1 MFFSVLL
8 CVLCVSALDFSSL
21 ACGAALFTLR
31 DKGAGRHAGLK
42 ARRYTTVGRDTPV
55 QEQVK
60 LPAAAEVPKI
70 TAERYEI
77 DVAFEPE
84 RGFLRAIAV
93 VTLHANTPTE
103 TVEFELNPRLE
114 IKEVTDVQGR
124 KLEFERSRRIS
135 SPKLLVWLAEP
146 VAAAQSFVVTF
157 TYEGVPLLG
166 GLDYI
171 TKDGLLLRDEARWY
185 PAVDLAAFTVN
196 VITVRLRGDWV
207 VVASGGAPGVLAPTS
222 SAETLKTHKPESS
235 RSLVAM
241 PGIKSCGPFIG
252 GGQPVSA
259 SPPLRFS
266 VVTCFAPKDAVN
278 TYSSAAPVSR
288 MLQYYT
294 GLIGINRGGLALVQ
308 GFPGQQGA
316 IGYSAPGFLV
326 VSEDVVKWH
335 GVPGY
340 APEFLPHE
348 IAHQWFPIEV
358 TLAREEDGW
367 LAESL
372 AEYLAWRYLQET
384 NPAEARAMVARA
396 MRDGLKHEPLYPIGQ
411 GLRLFGEEDW
421 DVTYATLYQR
431 GMLVFRTLETVI
443 GRSRVD
449 RSLREYY
456 KRYAGRSASIA
467 DLRRVSEEISE
478 RDLGWFFDYYLDG
491 TRIPDISLRRLPG
504 AAPGEVLGEIIV
516 RNVPP
521 EFQVRVEMQIHTT
534 EGVVEHSVATRGE
547 VTPFS
552 ASVKG
557 QVTGITLDPDM
568 RVLRWTEAARRN
580 RQQRELLTGLG
591 DLEAAKEFTQALDA
605 TGKALAADPD
615 NRAGNE
621 QQIRFQRGRLYY
633 RLGQRTRATA
643 EFARVLELASLD
655 QPGTDFY
662 RAWARVYRAR
672 IALRQGKPAAARA
685 EAKAGLELKA
695 PALETKIAWL
705 ESPQKRTSAA
715 EELRALA
722 K

>member
-1 MFFSVLL
+1 MLPVVRAYSSTPVPASVLAQ
-8 CVLCVSALDFSSL
+8 VVRAD
-21 ACGAALFTLR
+21 G
-31 DKGAGRHAGLK
+31 H
-42 ARRYTTVGRDTPV
+42 TPV
-55 QEQVK
+55 QEQAKPVA
-60 LPAAAEVPKI
+60 PATKTQKVS
-70 TAERYEI
+70 AERYEI

-84 RGFLRAIAV
+84 RGFLRATAA
-93 VTLHANTPTE
+93 VTLRANALTDA
-103 TVEFELNPRLE
+103 VEFELNPRLE
-114 IKEVTDVQGR
+114 IKEVTDAQGR
-124 KLEFERSRRIS
+124 KLEFERSRRLG

-146 VAAAQSFVVTF
+146 VAAEQSFVVTF
-157 TYEGVPLLG
+157 VYEGVPLLG

-171 TKDGLLLRDEARWY
+171 TKDGILLRDEARWY
-185 PAVDLAAFTVN
+185 PAIDLAAFTENDFTIRVPA
-196 VITVRLRGDWV
+196 IKPRISDVRPLRTLT
-207 VVASGGAPGVLAPTS
+207 SGQHIDFSDKPGRGSMDRWKTS
-222 SAETLKTHKPESS
+222 RRVSS
-235 RSLVAM
+235 RSIFATNDPEFGCKGLFASDTEPPKHDWSLINFCAKTASLGGTRGPIVRAIQDSLDWHSKLIAPYPNGQFVA
-241 PGIKSCGPFIG
+241 
-252 GGQPVSA
+252 VE
-259 SPPLRFS
+259 
-266 VVTCFAPKDAVN
+266 
-278 TYSSAAPVSR
+278 
-288 MLQYYT
+288 
-294 GLIGINRGGLALVQ
+294 
-308 GFPGQQGA
+308 GFPRQRGA

-335 GVPGY
+335 GSPGY

-367 LAESL
+367 LAESP

-396 MRDGLKHEPLYPIGQ
+396 MRDGLEHEPLRPIGR

-449 RSLREYY
+449 RTLREYY
-456 KRYAGRSASIA
+456 KRYQGRSASIA
-467 DLRRVSEEISE
+467 DFRKVCEGISE

-491 TRIPDISLRRLPG
+491 TQIPEITLRRLPG

-521 EFQVRVEMQIHTT
+521 EFQARVEMRIHTI
-534 EGVVEHSVATRGE
+534 EGDVDHSVATRGE

-557 QVTGITLDPDM
+557 QVTGIALDPDA
-568 RVLRWTEAARRN
+568 RILRWTEAARRN
-580 RQQRELLTGLG
+580 RRQRELLTDLG
-591 DLEAAKEFTQALDA
+591 DLEAAKEFTKALEVTQQALD
-605 TGKALAADPD
+605 TDPD
-615 NRAGNE
+615 NQAGNE

-633 RLGQRTRATA
+633 RLGQSARAKQ
-643 EFARVLELASLD
+643 EFARVLELTSLD
-655 QPGTDFY
+655 LPSTDFY

-672 IALRQGKPAAARA
+672 MAVRQGNRVAARA
-685 EAKAGLELKA
+685 EAKAGLAIKA

-705 ESPQKRTSAA
+705 ETPERKTSAA